1 MSQMTIDQLKKERD
15 NLDAFTAKY
24 PERRSHLLAELQEAQ
39 RRLDEAELA
48 AMRTG
53 DDSGT
58 DAERTAANE
67 AQQKVLDLDRRY
79 HLARQEKSRIAGE
92 IEEAKGKQEQARYD
106 MATKTAN
113 RVFNKLKKNSRIRGD
128 LLEVFAAF
136 AAVTDH
142 AKPEWAEILP
152 QAFPSPR
159 AEEIEP
165 LIEKK
170 RAELDEVIS

>member
-1 MSQMTIDQLKKERD
+1 MSKTTIDQMKKERD

-67 AQQKVLDLDRRY
+67 AQQKVLDLDRRH
-79 HLARQEKSRIAGE
+79 HLARQEKSRITGD
-92 IEEAKGKQEQARYD
+92 IEEAKRKQEQARYD
-106 MATKTAN
+106 AATKAAN
-113 RVFNKLKKNSRIRGD
+113 RVFNKLGKSGIRND

-136 AAVTDH
+136 AAVSDH
-142 AKPEWAEILP
+142 AQPEWTEILP
-152 QAFPSPR
+152 QAFPEPKPH
-159 AEEIEP
+159 EIEA
-165 LIEKK
+165 LIEQK
-170 RAELDEVIS
+170 RAELDEAIS